1 MGKERERDVFNFTD
15 LREILF
21 SETIRNAEEL
31 LIEHGVKTLVSEDTH
46 SPTLVAPLVAP
57 HTFLS

>member
-15 LREILF
+15 PREILF
-21 SETIRNAEEL
+21 SETIRNAYEL
-31 LIEHGVKTLVSEDTH
+31 LIEHGVKPLVSEDTH
-46 SPTLVAPLVAP
+46 SPTLVAS